1 MNLDDCVVSPQ
12 HTLPSLV
19 SNPLADA
26 IREQRP
32 RKQGIRIA
40 IEHPAAG
47 TNR

>member
-19 SNPLADA
+19 SNAPADA
-26 IREQRP
+26 VRERRP
-32 RKQGIRIA
+32 RKQGVRIG
-40 IEHPAAG
+40 IEPPAAG